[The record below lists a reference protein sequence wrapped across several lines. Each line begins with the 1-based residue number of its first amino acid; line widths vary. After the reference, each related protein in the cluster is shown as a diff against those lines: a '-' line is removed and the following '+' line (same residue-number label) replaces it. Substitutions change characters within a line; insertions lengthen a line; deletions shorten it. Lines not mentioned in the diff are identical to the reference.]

1 MNRILS
7 AEHYIK
13 LSENKELNKE
23 FAKMLVFH
31 FENLMLGVGDTPVF
45 NSDTNTLNDDFLKSY
60 KYYISK
66 NGVFKSDLQKY
77 IEKRKLQD
85 KDFAENFDKGYEEFK
100 INELKNFN
108 ISEYL
113 DNKEIRDE
121 YLAQV
126 LKDGDK
132 DEILEALVNIEKAKT

>member
-1 MNRILS
+1 M
-7 AEHYIK
+7 
-13 LSENKELNKE
+13 
-23 FAKMLVFH
+23 
-31 FENLMLGVGDTPVF
+31 D
-45 NSDTNTLNDDFLKSY
+45 
-60 KYYISK
+60 
-66 NGVFKSDLQKY
+66 DLQKY
-77 IEKRKLQD
+77 IEKRKLQS

-100 INELKNFN
+100 INELKEFD

-132 DEILEALVNIEKAKT
+132 NEISEALANIEKSKF

>member
-1 MNRILS
+1 M
-7 AEHYIK
+7 
-13 LSENKELNKE
+13 
-23 FAKMLVFH
+23 
-31 FENLMLGVGDTPVF
+31 
-45 NSDTNTLNDDFLKSY
+45 
-60 KYYISK
+60 
-66 NGVFKSDLQKY
+66 DLQKY

-100 INELKNFN
+100 IKELKEFD

-132 DEILEALVNIEKAKT
+132 DEISEALKNIAKSKT

>member
-1 MNRILS
+1 MSDL
-7 AEHYIK
+7 HKYIK
-13 LSENKELNKE
+13 
-23 FAKMLVFH
+23 
-31 FENLMLGVGDTPVF
+31 
-45 NSDTNTLNDDFLKSY
+45 
-60 KYYISK
+60 
-66 NGVFKSDLQKY
+66 
-77 IEKRKLQD
+77 KRKSLD

-100 INELKNFN
+100 INELKDFD

-132 DEILEALVNIEKAKT
+132 DELLEALKNIAKSKT

>member
-1 MNRILS
+1 M
-7 AEHYIK
+7 
-13 LSENKELNKE
+13 
-23 FAKMLVFH
+23 
-31 FENLMLGVGDTPVF
+31 D
-45 NSDTNTLNDDFLKSY
+45 
-60 KYYISK
+60 
-66 NGVFKSDLQKY
+66 DLQKY
-77 IEKRKLQD
+77 IEKRKSQS

-100 INELKNFN
+100 MKELKDFD

-132 DEILEALVNIEKAKT
+132 DEISRALKNIEKSKS

>member
-1 MNRILS
+1 M
-7 AEHYIK
+7 
-13 LSENKELNKE
+13 
-23 FAKMLVFH
+23 
-31 FENLMLGVGDTPVF
+31 D
-45 NSDTNTLNDDFLKSY
+45 
-60 KYYISK
+60 
-66 NGVFKSDLQKY
+66 DLQKY
-77 IEKRKLQD
+77 IEKRKSQN

-100 INELKNFN
+100 KKELKDFN

-132 DEILEALVNIEKAKT
+132 DEILEALANIEKSKT

>member
-1 MNRILS
+1 MSDL
-7 AEHYIK
+7 HKYIK
-13 LSENKELNKE
+13 
-23 FAKMLVFH
+23 
-31 FENLMLGVGDTPVF
+31 
-45 NSDTNTLNDDFLKSY
+45 
-60 KYYISK
+60 
-66 NGVFKSDLQKY
+66 
-77 IEKRKLQD
+77 KRKSLD

-100 INELKNFN
+100 INELRNFD

-132 DEILEALVNIEKAKT
+132 DELSEALANIEKSKS